1 MSDKYANQKPTV
13 SLITVTQYSRRAC
26 LTNLIEL
33 IREQIYDT
41 IVEWVIVEG
50 SQDQADADANQ
61 LYLASQYN
69 AIESLPLNVVY
80 IPYEEDQSHLCSL
93 FGEDSIYK
101 NEVSSQELI
110 WPTTR
115 QGDEHEERI
124 KYLEDKLRRLEE
136 QVARM
141 ESRQWEKMD

>member
-1 MSDKYANQKPTV
+1 MATS
-13 SLITVTQYSRRAC
+13 
-26 LTNLIEL
+26 
-33 IREQIYDT
+33 
-41 IVEWVIVEG
+41 
-50 SQDQADADANQ
+50 
-61 LYLASQYN
+61 
-69 AIESLPLNVVY
+69 IESIQKENTELRHIIAAHAGQIERNKQVIFQLLGGLFNQRSQS
-80 IPYEEDQSHLCSL
+80 IILQSHLCSL